1 MNVIFIFT
9 TILHL
14 VFAKTGWFYR
24 YEAYLMVL
32 AILVLAASLSKEGAY
47 KLLELE
53 ARKSLV
59 CCVALVIV
67 ALIIAWPFFLRGYTA
82 LLKVPKA
89 TANIY
94 RQQYQMG
101 LFLRTFYEHQNVAVN
116 DIGSVNYL
124 ADIKTLDLGGL
135 TNRAVTESL
144 LKGNFNTKV
153 IQDLA
158 ILHNIKIAIVYDD
171 WYEPIGGIPGQWI
184 KAGRWKILD
193 NVVCG
198 SDTVSFYAVQKSEE
212 EKLVKNLKSFSSCLP
227 ESVEEMGPY
236 LYFEQ

>member
-1 MNVIFIFT
+1 MNVIFVFT

-32 AILVLAASLSKEGAY
+32 AMFVLATSFSKDGAY

-59 CCVALVIV
+59 CCASLAIV
-67 ALIIAWPFFLRGYTA
+67 ALIITWPFFLRGYTA

-89 TANIY
+89 TSNIY

-101 LFLRTFYEHQNVAVN
+101 LFLRSFYEHQSVAVN

-135 TNRAVTESL
+135 TNLAVTESL
-144 LKGNFNTKV
+144 LKGNFNTKA

-158 ILHNIKIAIVYDD
+158 VLHNIKIAIVYDD
-171 WYEPIGGIPGQWI
+171 WYEPIGGVPGEWI
-184 KAGRWKILD
+184 QVGRWKILD

-198 SDTVSFYAVQKSEE
+198 SDTVSFYAVQKSDEE
-212 EKLVKNLKSFSSCLP
+212 ELVNNLKSFSSFLP
-227 ESVEEMGPY
+227 DNIEETGCY
-236 LYFEQ
+236 LYSQQ